1 MFLESASGR
10 IRRTTPELMQR
21 AKILRQEATEAEC
34 VFWEAVR
41 GRRCGGLKF
50 RRQHAV
56 GQFILDFWCPEH
68 RLLVELDGGIHDRAD
83 VAAHDREREA
93 WIRRYGVRILRFR
106 NEEVLTNLE
115 TVLQTIL
122 SSISPLT
129 PLPPQRPEERGTLG
143 EGAGG

>member
-1 MFLESASGR
+1 MFLESARVR
-10 IRRTTPELMQR
+10 IRRTPPELMQR
-21 AKILRQEATEAEC
+21 AKMLRQEATEAEC

-56 GQFILDFWCPEH
+56 GQFILDFWCPER
-68 RLLVELDGGIHDRAD
+68 RLVVELDGGIHERAD
-83 VAAHDREREA
+83 VAAHDREREE
-93 WIRRYGVRILRFR
+93 WIQRYGVCILRFR

-115 TVLQTIL
+115 AVLQTIQG
-122 SSISPLT
+122 SKSPLA
-129 PLPPQRPEERGTLG
+129 PLLPQRPEERGTLG